1 MRGRKNS
8 LHKVPAMRIVVLDG
22 YTLNPGDNPWT
33 TVASLGELVV
43 YQRTALDQIV
53 PRAAEADMVLTNK
66 TPLSAAT
73 LAQLPRLRFISVLA
87 TGYHIVDTAAARARG
102 IAVSHVPEYG
112 TDSVAQH
119 VLAVLLHFCH
129 QPALHDRLIREGQW
143 QQCGDFCFWET
154 RLIELTGKRL
164 GIVGFGRIGR
174 RVGELAHALGL
185 EVLAYDIRPANP
197 PAYQPFSWQ
206 SIEVIFE
213 ESDVV
218 TLHCPQTPDNAG
230 MVNRALLSRMKPTAL
245 LINAARGGLVHEQD
259 LADALNQ
266 GTLAGAAL
274 DVLSREPPSA
284 DQPLLRAKNCLLT
297 PHIAWATL
305 EARRRMMAITAENVA
320 AFLQGKP
327 QNVVPEERC

>member
-1 MRGRKNS
+1 
-8 LHKVPAMRIVVLDG
+8 MRIVVLDG

-33 TVASLGELVV
+33 TIASLGDLVV
-43 YQRTALDQIV
+43 YERTPLAQIV
-53 PRAAEADMVLTNK
+53 ERAVDADIVLTNK

-73 LAQLPRLRFISVLA
+73 LAQLPRLQFISVLA
-87 TGYHIVDTAAARARG
+87 TGYNIVDTAAASARG
-102 IAVSHVPEYG
+102 IAVSNVPEYG

-129 QPALHDRLIREGQW
+129 QVTLHDRLIREGQW

-154 RLIELTGKRL
+154 RLTELTGKRMGL
-164 GIVGFGRIGR
+164 VGFGRIGR
-174 RVGELAHALGL
+174 RVGDLAHALGM
-185 EVLAYDIRPANP
+185 EVLAYDVRPANP
-197 PAYQPFSWQ
+197 PVYQPFSWQ

-218 TLHCPQTPDNAG
+218 TLHCPQTSDNVG

-274 DVLSREPPSA
+274 DVLSCEPPPA
-284 DQPLLRAKNCLLT
+284 DHPLLRAKNCLIT

-305 EARRRMMAITAENVA
+305 EARRRMMAIAAENVA
-320 AFLQGKP
+320 AFLQGQP
-327 QNVVPEERC
+327 RNVVNELR